1 MNKKALKIMDGT
13 KNGKLECAITYLNL
27 ADLYEK
33 RDGSV
38 EAESLTDEMLTNA
51 FELLTDDSVEK
62 NAYYEFV
69 LDKCIPAYDHFGQF
83 IRSAELKSRIGI
95 N

>member
-1 MNKKALKIMDGT
+1 MDGT

-33 RDGSV
+33 RDGS
-38 EAESLTDEMLTNA
+38 EKAESHIDEMLEKAYN
-51 FELLTDDSVEK
+51 LLTDDSVEK

-83 IRSAELKSRIGI
+83 IRGAELKSRIGK
-95 N
+95 

>member
-1 MNKKALKIMDGT
+1 MDGT

-38 EAESLTDEMLTNA
+38 KAERLTDEMLTKA

-69 LDKCIPAYDHFGQF
+69 IDKCIPAYDHFGQF

>member
-1 MNKKALKIMDGT
+1 M
-13 KNGKLECAITYLNL
+13 CITYLNL
-27 ADLYEK
+27 ADLYEQ
-33 RDGSV
+33 RDGS
-38 EAESLTDEMLTNA
+38 EKGESLIDEMLEKAYN
-51 FELLTDDSVEK
+51 LLTDDSVEK

-95 N
+95 K